1 MVLPSRLF
9 HVANNLIGYLLHAF
23 NGRMTRNFVDVFQ
36 FDEFDAV
43 AVAEGSDGGVDI
55 VLEDVVEHEVDVG
68 TGIVLLHPL
77 QHTRQ
82 GGTELPEVGRLD
94 VVAILVF
101 AYRRTCPVVVGCTE
115 DEDDIGIAQIV
126 HAGHERTVRV
136 VGPVTLGLNIH
147 NLLGTKYDRSGMN
160 TSIIPQQ
167 GRWFMGSVAI
177 RLR

>member
-36 FDEFDAV
+36 FDEFDAI
-43 AVAEGSDGGVDI
+43 AVAEGSDGSIDVI
-55 VLEDVVEHEVDVG
+55 LEDVVEDEVDVG

-126 HAGHERTVRV
+126 HPGHERTAGVVVAVISSMTDGGAAKGVVLQQFPTLALDRV
-136 VGPVTLGLNIH
+136 EG
-147 NLLGTKYDRSGMN
+147 KFR
-160 TSIIPQQ
+160 
-167 GRWFMGSVAI
+167 GRN
-177 RLR
+177 